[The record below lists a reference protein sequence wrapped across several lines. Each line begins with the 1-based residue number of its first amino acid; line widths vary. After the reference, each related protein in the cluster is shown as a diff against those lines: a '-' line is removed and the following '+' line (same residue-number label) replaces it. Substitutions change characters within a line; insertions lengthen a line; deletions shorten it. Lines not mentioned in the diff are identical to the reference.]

1 MQAGLA
7 AVREAIGQTSA
18 VTDSE
23 IKESLWYYY
32 FDSDATIAWL
42 RKTYKLKPKVR
53 GADTPFRMGLPAI
66 GNIDEHEEAALA
78 NYRHRPGPP
87 PSAARGT
94 SQPRPQPPPATG
106 TSSLKSLSALGGAAG
121 RGLGGLSSRAQPGA
135 APLSVVGMALSAL
148 KARPGVAPAATSAG
162 ARPGGG
168 LLSQIGSLS
177 SRQPARPARGPAPMN
192 FAGRQVPS
200 LKSMASGTG
209 AGRVAESHQRQ
220 RQAELGTG
228 AAAAA
233 TTTLYAQPSALAQF
247 ILGAGGARSGAGSAT
262 EAMGGLRQEIAGL
275 LEACRQKSGAK
286 KFGFD
291 TPSPDDRVLSAQGAA
306 TGAAPGKKPKAQP
319 ATKGPSA
326 TEPTK
331 ELEQL
336 KISDAPATPPK
347 RKIDVEAEY
356 AKTQGEHDTLNLVVV
371 GHVDAGKSTLMGHML
386 YALGQVS
393 ERALRKLEQ
402 EAGRIGK
409 GSFAYAWVLDATDE
423 ERARGVTMDV
433 ATGSFATAHRRFTI
447 LDAPGHRDFVPN
459 MISGASRAD
468 VAVLVVDASTGG
480 FESGFDRGGQ
490 TREHAL
496 LVRSL
501 GVSQLV
507 VAVNKLDMVSW
518 DAARYEEVVARLGAF
533 LLSCGF
539 HKDDVRYVPVSGL
552 GGVNLARRADPGAG
566 AAELAAWYRDAADPG
581 QPGPCLVD
589 FLDTFALPERAVSR
603 PLRVAVS
610 DFFKGGGA
618 GSVSISGRIGQGT
631 VQVGERVM
639 LVPGG
644 ECGVVKAIDVDYVS
658 ASWAVAGDA
667 VVLTIQGIDIQQFAV
682 GAVVCAPERPI
693 SVTARFE
700 AKLAVFEPPVPITN
714 GFSALLH
721 TQSLSVPAVVRQ
733 IIETIDQRTGE
744 VLKRHP
750 RHIRKGTTARV
761 EIVTESRVCL
771 ELFQDARELGRVML
785 RKGGETIAAGI
796 VTAIRD

>member
-1 MQAGLA
+1 MLDMSEDDAAKMQAGLA

-42 RKTYKLKPKVR
+42 RS
-53 GADTPFRMGLPAI
+53 
-66 GNIDEHEEAALA
+66 NIDEHEEAALA
-78 NYRHRPGPP
+78 NYRHP
-87 PSAARGT
+87 
-94 SQPRPQPPPATG
+94 
-106 TSSLKSLSALGGAAG
+106 
-121 RGLGGLSSRAQPGA
+121 
-135 APLSVVGMALSAL
+135 
-148 KARPGVAPAATSAG
+148 
-162 ARPGGG
+162 
-168 LLSQIGSLS
+168 
-177 SRQPARPARGPAPMN
+177 PMN

-275 LEACRQKSGAK
+275 LEACQKSGAK

-761 EIVTESRVCL
+761 EI
-771 ELFQDARELGRVML
+771 
-785 RKGGETIAAGI
+785 
-796 VTAIRD
+796 